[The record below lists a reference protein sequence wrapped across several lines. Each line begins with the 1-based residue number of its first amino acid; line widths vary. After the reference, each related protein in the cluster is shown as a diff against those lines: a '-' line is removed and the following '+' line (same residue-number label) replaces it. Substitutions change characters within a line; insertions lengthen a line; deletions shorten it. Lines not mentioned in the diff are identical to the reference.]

1 MEDIIVSQAMLD
13 AGALALLRAEA
24 SDTDGET
31 MLREIYLAMV
41 KAGEERRGMARN
53 GTEWCGEARIG
64 EAGEDRRGKAWTG
77 AE

>member
-41 KAGEERRGMARN
+41 KAGGELRGLAMQAIP
-53 GTEWCGEARIG
+53 GLDRIG
-64 EAGEDRRGKAWTG
+64 
-77 AE
+77 

>member
-24 SDTDGET
+24 SDTDSET

-41 KAGEERRGMARN
+41 KAGEE
-53 GTEWCGEARIG
+53 WC
-64 EAGEDRRGKAWTG
+64 GKAWTG
-77 AE
+77 GELRGLAMQAIPGLDRIG

>member
-41 KAGEERRGMARN
+41 KAGEERRGTARN
-53 GTEWCGEARIG
+53 GEEWHGMV
-64 EAGEDRRGKAWTG
+64 RRGAKW
-77 AE
+77 

>member
-24 SDTDGET
+24 SGTDGET

-41 KAGEERRGMARN
+41 KAQAAGPEFADKVWQDMAF
-53 GTEWCGEARIG
+53 
-64 EAGEDRRGKAWTG
+64 
-77 AE
+77 

>member
-41 KAGEERRGMARN
+41 EAGEEWG
-53 GTEWCGEARIG
+53 GEARNG
-64 EAGEDRRGKAWTG
+64 EAGEDRLGKAWTG